1 MMVKKNREK
10 SNYTNKDMLDRER
23 LVTENLSLV
32 KYVVNKFSIYLPS
45 FVEKDDLV
53 EYGVI
58 GLLEA
63 SERFDPCK
71 DTKFGTFAV
80 SRIRGAILDYLRA
93 QDWLPRS
100 VRDKVSLARETYA
113 TLEQKLN
120 RPPLPEEVAAELN
133 IDTAEW
139 EKLLTEINFGMFL
152 SLEEIN
158 AKSEESGGKESAGKQ
173 FADSKFCDP
182 LSNLESEEE
191 KELLIE
197 AIKELPKREKLVIS
211 LYYYEGMMLKEI
223 SQLLDISE
231 SRVSQLHHQGLYM
244 LRSKINKVTLR

>member
-1 MMVKKNREK
+1 MVKKSKEK
-10 SNYTNKDMLDRER
+10 SNYKNKKLIDRER

-32 KYVVNKFSIYLPS
+32 KYVVNKFIIYLPS
-45 FVEKDDLV
+45 FVEKEDLV
-53 EYGVI
+53 EYGVL

-100 VRDKVSLARETYA
+100 VRDKVSVAREVYA
-113 TLEQKLN
+113 ALEQKLN
-120 RPPLPEEVAAELN
+120 RPPLPEEIAKELN
-133 IDTAEW
+133 IDTVEW

-152 SLEEIN
+152 SLEEMN
-158 AKSEESGGKESAGKQ
+158 VKSEDSSKEGIGKQ
-173 FADSKFCDP
+173 FADLKTCDP
-182 LSNLESEEE
+182 LSNLETEEE
-191 KELLIE
+191 KELLVE
-197 AIKELPKREKLVIS
+197 AIKELPGREKLVIT
-211 LYYYEGMMLKEI
+211 LYYYEGLMLKEI

-244 LRSKINKVTLR
+244 LRSKINKFALK